1 MKKTK
6 KSNLSFMVLVTLIL
20 VSVAYLAFGGQGRV
34 ENLNYT
40 ELMETIRTRD
50 VTSLDLVTQNGV
62 MQVRGAIQSQ
72 PTGNA
77 PVVEELFE
85 GNAPLTSEQY
95 NELIALAKEHNIQL
109 NVSGIPTNLLATLAS
124 TLLPMIFLGG
134 FLIFMLR
141 QQGGAKGM
149 EFGKSRAKLD
159 KSPKKI
165 TFKDV
170 AGVDEEKEELVEL
183 VDYLKRPKKYLD
195 MGARIPKGVLL
206 VGPPGT
212 GKTLLA
218 RAIAGEAG
226 VPFYTIS
233 GSDFVELFVGVGAS
247 RVREMFKEAK
257 LNAPCIIFI
266 DEIDAVGRQRG
277 AGVGGGNDEREQ
289 TLNQLLVEMDGFNEN
304 SGIIMIAAT
313 NRPDVLDPAILRP
326 GRFDRQIE
334 INRPDREGRIAILK
348 VHARNKKLAPDVNL
362 DYLAERTPGFTGAD
376 LENILNE
383 AALLSVRANEHVITM
398 ENLDEA
404 IDRVIGGPAKK
415 SKKINQRDI
424 EVVAYHESGHAVT
437 GLVLDDAEIVQK
449 VTIIPR
455 GNAGGYVLMTPK
467 DEGFLMTK
475 RQLESRIIGLLSG
488 RVAEEIKFQDIST
501 GAQNDIEKATEIARN
516 MVTQYG
522 MSALGTVQ
530 YGQAEGSVF
539 LGRDYNS
546 KKNFSDTVAYEIDK
560 EIRKIIDD
568 CYGQAKDIIT
578 TNHDLHELIAKT
590 LLVKETLTKEEI
602 YALYTTGELPK
613 EDKKEVVVDTQDHHK
628 EKKHK
633 DEVESTT
640 EEALNPSA

>member
-1 MKKTK
+1 MKKNK
-6 KSNLSFMVLVTLIL
+6 RSNLSFIVLITLIL
-20 VSVAYLAFGGQGRV
+20 VSVAYLAFGTQGRIQT
-34 ENLNYT
+34 LNYND
-40 ELMETIRTRD
+40 LIQTITTRN
-50 VTSLDLVTQNGV
+50 VTSLEGTTQNGV
-62 MQVRGAIQSQ
+62 IALRGIITSDGGDG
-72 PTGNA
+72 TTH
-77 PVVEELFE
+77 VEEIFE
-85 GNAPLTSEQY
+85 GNLPLTSEQY
-95 NELIALAKEHNIQL
+95 EQLINLAKEHNVNISFYPVQ
-109 NVSGIPTNLLATLAS
+109 TNMMATLIS
-124 TLLPMIFLGG
+124 TLLPMIFIGG
-134 FLIFMLR
+134 FLVFMLR

-165 TFKDV
+165 TFADV

-383 AALLSVRANEHVITM
+383 AALLSVRENEHVITM

-475 RQLESRIIGLLSG
+475 KQLEARIIGLLSG
-488 RVAEEIKFQDIST
+488 RVAEEIKFNDIST

-516 MVTQYG
+516 MVTQFG

-530 YGQAEGSVF
+530 YGQSEGSVF

-560 EIRKIIDD
+560 EIRKIIDE
-568 CYGQAKDIIT
+568 CYGQAREILRT
-578 TNHDLHELIAKT
+578 HADLHDLIAKT

-613 EDKKEVVVDTQDHHK
+613 EEVKEVVVDTHDHHK
-628 EKKHK
+628 EKKHHE
-633 DEVESTT
+633 EVEATN